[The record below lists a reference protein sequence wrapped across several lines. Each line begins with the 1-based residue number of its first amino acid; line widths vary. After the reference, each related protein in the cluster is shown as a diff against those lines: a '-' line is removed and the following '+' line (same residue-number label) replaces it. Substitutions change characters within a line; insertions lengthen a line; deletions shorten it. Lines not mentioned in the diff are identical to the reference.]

1 MADYK
6 CRTTDP
12 KEDIGYLIWQITKF
26 WQRGKHRALD
36 EFGLTSSQ
44 LEILGAVFHL
54 TKEGKEITQ
63 ILLSQETHI
72 DPMTTSTILRNL
84 QKKGLIMRKESE
96 TDTRARIVEL
106 TRDGNDLFEK
116 AVSKIRMIYENIFE
130 NIDIESLKKH
140 LNILLSELNRV
151 NNQDKQLI

>member
-1 MADYK
+1 MTDTK
-6 CRTTDP
+6 CKIENP

-26 WQRGKHRALD
+26 WQRGKHKALD

-54 TKEGKEITQ
+54 TKENKEITQ

-84 QKKGLIMRKESE
+84 QKKGLIIRKESE

-106 TRDGNDLFEK
+106 TKDGEDLFSK
-116 AVSKIRMIYENIFE
+116 AVSKIKLIYDKLFE
-130 NIDIESLKKH
+130 NIDVESLKKH
-140 LNILLSELNRV
+140 LNILLNELNSI
-151 NNQDKQLI
+151 NKQLI

>member
-1 MADYK
+1 MTDTK
-6 CRTTDP
+6 CKIENP

-26 WQRGKHRALD
+26 WQRGKHKALD

-54 TKEGKEITQ
+54 TKENKEITQ

-84 QKKGLIMRKESE
+84 QKKGLIIRKESE

-106 TRDGNDLFEK
+106 TKEGEDLFSK
-116 AVSKIRMIYENIFE
+116 AISKIKLIYDKLFE
-130 NIDIESLKKH
+130 NIDVESLKKH
-140 LNILLSELNRV
+140 LNILLNELNSI
-151 NNQDKQLI
+151 NKQLI

>member
-1 MADYK
+1 MTDTK
-6 CRTTDP
+6 CKIENP

-26 WQRGKHRALD
+26 WQRGKHKALD

-54 TKEGKEITQ
+54 TKENKEITQ

-84 QKKGLIMRKESE
+84 QKKGLIIRKESE

-106 TRDGNDLFEK
+106 TKDGEDLFSK
-116 AVSKIRMIYENIFE
+116 AISKIKLIYDKLFE
-130 NIDIESLKKH
+130 NIDVESLKKH
-140 LNILLSELNRV
+140 LNILLNELNSI
-151 NNQDKQLI
+151 NKQLI

>member
-1 MADYK
+1 MTDTK
-6 CRTTDP
+6 CKIENP

-26 WQRGKHRALD
+26 WQRGKHKALD

-54 TKEGKEITQ
+54 TKENKEITQ

-84 QKKGLIMRKESE
+84 QKKGLIIRKESE
-96 TDTRARIVEL
+96 TDTRAWIVEL
-106 TRDGNDLFEK
+106 TKDGEDLFSK
-116 AVSKIRMIYENIFE
+116 AVSKIKLIYDKLFE
-130 NIDIESLKKH
+130 NIDVESLKKH
-140 LNILLSELNRV
+140 LNILLNELNSI
-151 NNQDKQLI
+151 NKQLI